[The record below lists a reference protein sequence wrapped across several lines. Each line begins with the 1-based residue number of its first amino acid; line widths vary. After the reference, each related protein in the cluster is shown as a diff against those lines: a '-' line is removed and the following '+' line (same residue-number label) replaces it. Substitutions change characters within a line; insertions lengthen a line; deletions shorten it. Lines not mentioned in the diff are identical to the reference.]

1 MSAPSEEVLL
11 MKEEEAK
18 KVKPQMCVISKS
30 GLTLFGIHVSWVILV
45 LVAVLVYFY
54 LNKQGMLGESVSEVV
69 SAPSAPASEAVAT
82 MTGGFKR
89 FSVGNPGQVRKM
101 MGH

>member
-1 MSAPSEEVLL
+1 MSARGEEVLV
-11 MKEEEAK
+11 MKKEEEK
-18 KVKPQMCVISKS
+18 KPQMCVISKS
-30 GLTLFGIHVSWVILV
+30 GLSLMGFHLSWVVIV

-54 LNKQGMLGESVSEVV
+54 LSKNDMLSASVNETISSPAVESV
-69 SAPSAPASEAVAT
+69 APT
-82 MTGGFKR
+82 MTGGFKQ